1 MNQDELSKIRQLHGE
16 NYAAVLVILF
26 GYLIFDYKN
35 FNEALKYFSSEESL
49 NDKNHEKL

>member
-1 MNQDELSKIRQLHGE
+1 MSDEQLSKIRQLHGE

-35 FNEALKYFSSEESL
+35 FNEALKYFLSKESL